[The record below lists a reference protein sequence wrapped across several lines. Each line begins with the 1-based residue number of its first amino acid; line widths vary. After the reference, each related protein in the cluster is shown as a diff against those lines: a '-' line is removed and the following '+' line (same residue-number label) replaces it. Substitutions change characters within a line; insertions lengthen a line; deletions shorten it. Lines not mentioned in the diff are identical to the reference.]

1 MFDPTFK
8 VAMAENGSLI
18 PETAGRIQT
27 VLTTSLTEDGETEE
41 YSVLESQ
48 GSDSYALVPVSFQMH

>member
-1 MFDPTFK
+1 
-8 VAMAENGSLI
+8 MAENGSLI

-48 GSDSYALVPVSFQMH
+48 GSDSYALVPISFQMH

>member
-1 MFDPTFK
+1 
-8 VAMAENGSLI
+8 MAGNGSLI
-18 PETAGRIQT
+18 PETAGIIQT
-27 VLTTSLTEDGETEE
+27 VLTTSLTEDGETGE